1 MKIVKRTYRAGDER
15 AINQLYKRVTGN
27 ERSGDEYRWEWLETW
42 DGQGNIWL
50 AFDEDREDGD
60 RLIMQYSLIP
70 TPISFWGKPYLA
82 GKTENCMSH
91 PDCRGTGVYFP
102 HEKEGFEDAK
112 RRFQLFFTTAGN
124 RAKGAPGAV
133 RRKLGYK
140 GLDAWVEYFY
150 LTDSDYINRLIT
162 RKLSKK
168 LGRYADLLKYFSYL
182 SAKLILVY
190 FRPASD
196 QPIGNK
202 RIELFDCRTVP
213 LAQIEQLWNRN
224 KALYGITIDRTCAY
238 LDWRIN
244 RNPCFNHRYLVIR
257 EDEKIIG
264 YVIFYLNSNN
274 VFRVVDVM
282 ADQKQVALFTRLFRE
297 LVAIARKEKA
307 GAVVCSTV
315 EGNKLL
321 REVLRK
327 SGFVCRESLSF
338 TKHQTGK
345 SDEKSFLIYVSESIP
360 DYQRAYDPAN
370 WYITALVKEGR
381 R

>member
-1 MKIVKRTYRAGDER
+1 MKIVKRQYRAGDEIQ
-15 AINQLYKRVTGN
+15 INRLYKLITN
-27 ERSGDEYRWEWLETW
+27 MDRSREEYRWEWLETW
-42 DGQGNIWL
+42 DGQGDIWL
-50 AFDEDREDGD
+50 AFDEDRKEGD
-60 RLIMQYSLIP
+60 QLIMQYGLIP
-70 TPISFWGKPYLA
+70 TPFSFWGEPYLA

-91 PDCRGTGVYFP
+91 PDCRGAGVYLP

-112 RRFQLFFTTAGN
+112 RKFQVFFTTTGN

-150 LTDSDYINRLIT
+150 LTDSDYIDRQIT

-168 LGRYADLLKYFSYL
+168 WGSYAGLLKSISYL
-182 SAKLILVY
+182 SAKLISAY

-196 QPIGNK
+196 PPIGRGQIK
-202 RIELFDCRTVP
+202 LFDSRTVP
-213 LAQIEQLWNRN
+213 LEQIEQFWNRN
-224 KALYGITIDRTCAY
+224 KGLYGITIDRTSAY

-244 RNPCFNHRYLVIR
+244 QNPCFNHRYLVIC
-257 EDEKIIG
+257 EGEKTIG

-297 LVAIARKEKA
+297 LVAIARKEKV

-315 EGNKLL
+315 EGNTLL

-327 SGFVCRESLSF
+327 SGFVCLESLSF
-338 TKHQTGK
+338 LKRQAAKTE
-345 SDEKSFLIYVSESIP
+345 EKPFLVYVSESIP